1 MPEVDFFFDV
11 RGWHQAAPR
20 MRELR
25 AKLAQAGLAPMST
38 AIVSGKRGL
47 ADRLRVTCR
56 FGYASEAEAEQATII
71 GAMRV

>member
-1 MPEVDFFFDV
+1 MASGRTKDAEVA
-11 RGWHQAAPR
+11 G
-20 MRELR
+20 E
-25 AKLAQAGLAPMST
+25 LAQAGLAPMST

-71 GAMRV
+71 GAMLV